1 MLAISKKH
9 CDPDVQEGKGKQF
22 EALKL
27 PRWFFVCLGKRWRRE
42 VQEGKG
48 KQWTELGIWDPS
60 RNRLINR
67 VMIRV
72 LKGKTSTS
80 LWCGNWWWMDYIL
93 GW

>member
-1 MLAISKKH
+1 
-9 CDPDVQEGKGKQF
+9 
-22 EALKL
+22 
-27 PRWFFVCLGKRWRRE
+27 

-80 LWCGNWWWMDYIL
+80 LWCENWWWMDYIL

>member
-1 MLAISKKH
+1 
-9 CDPDVQEGKGKQF
+9 
-22 EALKL
+22 
-27 PRWFFVCLGKRWRRE
+27 

-80 LWCGNWWWMDYIL
+80 LCVEIGG
-93 GW
+93 GWIIYWVGEDNVLEVIVS